1 MAINSFILS
10 SSSRS
15 KEFTCLSSESNIT
28 ILNAILIYPKN
39 NWQNTVGNAY
49 LEICFSYT
57 DEIDKNKQWCRFQPL
72 NLLTSKYQKQSII
85 SFNKVFTSEYL
96 SNSNNFYDHL
106 SIKLVERNITESMK
120 WHIEYESSL
129 MVEVL

>member
-28 ILNAILIYPKN
+28 ILNATLINPET
-39 NWQNTVGNAY
+39 NWQNVVGNAY

-57 DEIDKNKQWCRFQPL
+57 DENDKNKQWCRVQPL
-72 NLLTSKYQKQSII
+72 NLLINQYQKQPVIF
-85 SFNKVFTSEYL
+85 FNKIFSGDYL
-96 SNSNNFYDHL
+96 PNSSNFYNHL
-106 SIKLVERNITESMK
+106 AIKLVERNIAEPIE
-120 WHIEYESSL
+120 WLIEYECSL
-129 MVEVL
+129 MEKIL